1 MTLRKCILL
10 LMLAVL
16 ITPLCAQQ
24 TAVYTEANRLYKRG
38 VEFYEKGL
46 LNKAITEFAA
56 LTELELPVN
65 EPEADLLKAQA
76 EFYVAKSTLM
86 LDQPEAEKMIVE
98 FVRRRR
104 PDPITDQALFEVAD
118 FYFNEGDYEKALT
131 YFNEIPTLGLPRDKR
146 SEIRF
151 KMGYAHFADKEF
163 ANAQAMF
170 EEIKDVR
177 GDYYYPTN
185 YYLGLCYFF
194 DGDYQS
200 AIQTLRVAN
209 EDSRYQNYTP
219 FYLAQIYFAE
229 QRYDELIAFVE
240 PKLNERGIRDK
251 EELHQL
257 LGQAYFEKEMFQQ
270 ALPHLKEYAQRSS
283 KLREEEF
290 YQLGYTQY
298 RTGNYAE
305 AVESLKP
312 LSTVNS
318 AIGQSAMFYMA
329 DAYLKL
335 GDKQNALTALAE
347 AKRMNYDPAITEE
360 ALFNYGKLAYELN
373 LPKAAINSLQELP
386 IQSQYH
392 LEAQKLI
399 GEIAMNYRD
408 YEEALAI
415 LTAMPDKNPQ
425 IFEAYQKVSVLR
437 ALQILKE
444 GGSTDEAKR
453 LLVQSLQY
461 PYDPRSQ
468 AIATYWLGD
477 LSYREDDYRNSIN
490 YLNQFITMAKTM
502 NNLPDE
508 SSIMTANYTQGY
520 NYFKLEDYNAALNF
534 FTESV
539 NGIERNRRFIRNENI
554 TKNVL
559 GDATLRAGDCYF
571 KRNQYPEAVRYYDQ
585 AVNNRYPDFIYA
597 LYQKAIIE
605 GLRGR
610 TADKVLALEQIIN
623 QFPNSEYAD
632 DALYQLG
639 ITYQEINQ
647 PARAIPPLRR
657 LVEEYRT
664 SSDLINESYM
674 RLGLINYNQ
683 GNYNGAINYYKQVFG
698 NNPDPGEAK
707 RALAALQ
714 EIYVEDLGQPAEY
727 FAFLETIPGYK
738 VDNFTRDSIN
748 FTAAVTRY
756 ENGDYQRAIQEYGEY
771 IRNFPNGKFLLEAH
785 FQRGESFAVL
795 RQYSEA
801 LQEYDWVIQQGPSRF
816 YNKALEKAALIAY
829 NHELDF
835 EKAYQYYSL
844 LEKAAPSESMRF
856 DAQLGALQSAYR
868 IDNAQGVFELA
879 NKVAGNPNATDQQK
893 ATAYFYLGKQAFDR
907 NDLNSAQTAFEQVIR
922 LSDDEQTAEAR
933 YLKAVIHYRRRE
945 LDTAQQITL
954 NANKESSAYPYWVAK
969 SVMLLS
975 DILAEKGDLY
985 NARAALEALL
995 ENYEGDQ
1002 ELIAEA
1008 RAKLERINQQITNS
1022 SRLDLNPNTGQMEFA
1037 DPRQQNQG
1045 QND

>member
-1 MTLRKCILL
+1 MTLRTYILL
-10 LMLAVL
+10 LIMVGLL
-16 ITPLCAQQ
+16 TPLPAQQ
-24 TAVYTEANRLYKRG
+24 TAVFTEANRLYKRG
-38 VEFYEKGL
+38 VEFYQKGL
-46 LNKAITEFAA
+46 LNQAITEFAK
-56 LTELELPVN
+56 LTELSLPLN
-65 EPEADLLKAQA
+65 EAEADLLVAKA
-76 EFYVAKSTLM
+76 EFYIAKSSLI
-86 LDQPEAEKMIVE
+86 LNYPEAEKMIVE
-98 FVRRRR
+98 FVRRNR

-118 FYFNEGDYEKALT
+118 YFFNENNYEKALT
-131 YFNEIPTLGLPRDKR
+131 YFSEIPTLALPREKR
-146 SEIRF
+146 AEIRF
-151 KMGYAHFADKEF
+151 KMGYAHFANKEF
-163 ANAQAMF
+163 ANAEAMF

-177 GDYYYPTN
+177 SDYYYPTN

-194 DGDYQS
+194 EGDYQQ
-200 AIQTLRVAN
+200 AIESLRIAN
-209 EDSRYQNYTP
+209 EDARYQQYTP
-219 FYLAQIYFAE
+219 YYLAQIYFAE
-229 QRYDELIAFVE
+229 QRYDELISFIG
-240 PKLNERGIRDK
+240 PKLNEPDIRDK
-251 EELHQL
+251 EALHQL
-257 LGQAYFEKEMFQQ
+257 LGQAYFEQDMYEQ

-290 YQLGYTQY
+290 YQLGYAQY

-305 AVESLKP
+305 AVENLKP
-312 LSTVNS
+312 LATVNS

-329 DAYLKL
+329 DAYLKI
-335 GDKQNALTALAE
+335 GDKQNALSALAE
-347 AKRMNYDPAITEE
+347 AKRLDHNPDITEE
-360 ALFNYGKLAYELN
+360 ALFNYGKLAYELS

-386 IQSQYH
+386 
-392 LEAQKLI
+392 LESPYYMDAQKLI

-408 YEEALAI
+408 YEEALSI
-415 LTAMPDKNPQ
+415 LTNMPDKNPQ
-425 IFEAYQKVSVLR
+425 IFEAFQKVSVLR

-444 GGSTDEAKR
+444 GGSTDDAKR

-477 LSYREDDYRNSIN
+477 LAYREEDYRNSIN
-490 YLNQFITMAKTM
+490 YINQFLTMAKTM
-502 NNLPDE
+502 NKLPDE

-520 NYFKLEDYNAALNF
+520 NYFKLEDFNAALQF
-534 FTESV
+534 FNEAV
-539 NGIERNRRFIRNENI
+539 AGIERNRSFIRNDNI
-554 TKNVL
+554 TRNVL
-559 GDATLRAGDCYF
+559 GDATLRTGDCYF

-585 AVNNRYPDFIYA
+585 AINNRYPDFIYA
-597 LYQKAIIE
+597 LYQKGIIE
-605 GLRGR
+605 GLRGQ
-610 TADKVLALEQIIN
+610 TADKVLALEQIID
-623 QFPNSEYAD
+623 QFPKSEYAD

-639 ITYQEINQ
+639 ITYQEVSQ
-647 PARAIPPLRR
+647 PAKAIPPLRR

-683 GNYNGAINYYKQVFG
+683 GNFDGAINYYKQVFG

-714 EIYVEDLGQPAEY
+714 EIYVEDLGRPADY

-738 VDNFTRDSIN
+738 VDNFIRDSIN
-748 FTAAVTRY
+748 HTAAVTRF
-756 ENGDYQRAIQEYGEY
+756 ENGDYQRAIIEYGEY
-771 IRNFPNGKFLLEAH
+771 IQNFPNGRFLLEAH
-785 FQRGESFAVL
+785 FNRGESYAVL

-801 LQEYDWVIQQGPSRF
+801 LQEYDWVIQQGPSSY

-835 EKAYQYYSL
+835 EQAFRYYSL
-844 LEKAAPSESMRF
+844 LEQAAPSENIRF
-856 DAQLGALQSAYR
+856 EAQLGALQSAYR
-868 IDNAQGVFELA
+868 IDNAQAVYELA

-893 ATAYFYLGKQAFDR
+893 ATAYFYIGKLAFDR
-907 NDLNSAQTAFEQVIR
+907 NDLASAQTAFDQVIR

-933 YLKAVIHYRRRE
+933 YLNAVIHYKRRE

-995 ENYEGDQ
+995 ENYDGDQ

-1008 RAKLERINQQITNS
+1008 KAKLETINQQILNS
-1022 SRLDLNPNTGQMEFA
+1022 SRLDLNPNPGQMEFA
-1037 DPRQQNQG
+1037 DPNQQNQG
-1045 QND
+1045 QN